1 MLTPQIKYYV
11 IKQKYLEL
19 NFEFRKIFNQQTLL
33 PTYNTYLRR
42 WLPYV
47 VHICC
52 CYCRK
57 YSSENSARTM
67 APVLGLIWKKGR
79 LPRLKKLYFESVQ
92 LGCSTPT

>member
-42 WLPYV
+42 RSPYV
-47 VHICC
+47 SFTLVAAIA
-52 CYCRK
+52 
-57 YSSENSARTM
+57 EN
-67 APVLGLIWKKGR
+67 IHQKI
-79 LPRLKKLYFESVQ
+79 Q
-92 LGCSTPT
+92 LELWPQSWV